1 MAKVSSIPVF
11 KNSDISVGLCVF
23 SYESDDARV
32 IIRDFSFPSHV
43 HIFECNQ
50 KGNSFPINSLRNLAI
65 QNTNS
70 SHLYIADVDIIP
82 ASFFFIWFY
91 DY

>member
-1 MAKVSSIPVF
+1 MVKVRTIPIF
-11 KNSDISVGLCVF
+11 IISDISVGLGVF
-23 SYESDDARV
+23 SYESDDAHV
-32 IIRDFSFPSHV
+32 IIRDFSFPSRV
-43 HIFECNQ
+43 HIFEYNQ

-82 ASFFFIWFY
+82 ASFFFI
-91 DY
+91 